1 MTDKPQ
7 KLKID
12 LSFLDNDNKK
22 DISKEKQSN
31 TFIEDGKYH
40 PWTCQYC
47 NEEFKTKSEADEH
60 EKICELNT
68 ENKKIKTVENKNINK
83 ELEKDDKRFKK
94 IYNAGTSAV
103 ALGWFSL
110 VVNIILLFIDFSSN
124 GGSGILVFNLIYI
137 SIVSYLFI
145 KYGKIIKKV
154 NGVTIKDI
162 NVLLWTCGG
171 ILVVSLLGGGGI
183 GIILL
188 LEIFYLL
195 GAKSVIKKSNI
206 LKTQ

>member
-1 MTDKPQ
+1 MSTK
-7 KLKID
+7 KLK
-12 LSFLDNDNKK
+12 
-22 DISKEKQSN
+22 
-31 TFIEDGKYH
+31 
-40 PWTCQYC
+40 
-47 NEEFKTKSEADEH
+47 
-60 EKICELNT
+60 
-68 ENKKIKTVENKNINK
+68 TVGNKNINK
-83 ELEKDDKRFKK
+83 GLEKDDKRFKK

-110 VVNIILLFIDFSSN
+110 IVNIILLFVDFSSN
-124 GGSGILVFNLIYI
+124 GGSGILVFNLVYI
-137 SIVSYLFI
+137 SIASYLFI

-188 LEIFYLL
+188 LEIFYLFS
-195 GAKSVIKKSNI
+195 AKSVIKN
-206 LKTQ
+206 LK